1 MKLFFFS
8 FEVSKHLN
16 ILVLPLPINLQVSL
30 QFGTEKDLKWQSL
43 KKERIV
49 GYKREYFQTQFSLL
63 KNSVAVESFNT
74 LFYFFICCKSKRS
87 QDNLG
92 IQLKN
97 CLSKMVKK

>member
-43 KKERIV
+43 KKKE
-49 GYKREYFQTQFSLL
+49 KNSLL
-63 KNSVAVESFNT
+63 
-74 LFYFFICCKSKRS
+74 
-87 QDNLG
+87 
-92 IQLKN
+92 
-97 CLSKMVKK
+97 